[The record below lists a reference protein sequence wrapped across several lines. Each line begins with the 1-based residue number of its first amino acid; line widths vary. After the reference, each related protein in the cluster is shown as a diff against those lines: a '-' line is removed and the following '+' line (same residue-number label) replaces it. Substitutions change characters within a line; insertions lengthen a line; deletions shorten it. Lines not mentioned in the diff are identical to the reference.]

1 MLLFLFYGGGKMQY
15 NAPGKCPVCGE
26 RLTITKLSC
35 HKCHTNIEG
44 QFNPCEFC
52 SLPKEDLYFLKAFIK
67 CKGSI
72 KEVERELGISY
83 PTVKGKL
90 NNLIE
95 ALGFHVQEE
104 EINNVEKSNDREIIL
119 EQLENGEIT
128 AAEATKRLN
137 ELKG

>member
-1 MLLFLFYGGGKMQY
+1 MIKKNDGGGKMQY

-35 HKCHTNIEG
+35 QKCHTNIEG

-52 SLPKEDLYFLKAFIK
+52 SLPKEDLHFLKTFIK

-72 KEVERELGISY
+72 KEVEREMGISY

-95 ALGFHVQEE
+95 ALGFHVEE
-104 EINNVEKSNDREIIL
+104 EVDAQEQALEREHILSEL
-119 EQLENGEIT
+119 EQGKID
-128 AAEATKRLN
+128 AAQATQRLN
-137 ELKG
+137 ALKS

>member
-1 MLLFLFYGGGKMQY
+1 MQY

-35 HKCHTNIEG
+35 RKCHTNIEG

-52 SLPKEDLYFLKAFIK
+52 SLPKEDLHFLKTFIK

-72 KEVERELGISY
+72 KEVEREMGISY

-95 ALGFHVQEE
+95 ALGFHVEE
-104 EINNVEKSNDREIIL
+104 EVDAQEQALEREHILSEL
-119 EQLENGEIT
+119 EQGKIN
-128 AAEATKRLN
+128 AAQATQRLN
-137 ELKG
+137 ALKS